1 MICTKNLATNSI
13 NRYNKDN
20 TYIVRLEGFGDSYMA
35 VLLSDLYES
44 VKNQDIT
51 LVAGEQGMGNVVRWL
66 HMVESNESSSFLDG
80 QEIAFT
86 TGVGLNGNVTLLDLV
101 KANNEHK
108 ASGMVVN
115 IGPFVKEVPEDVIAY
130 CNQEGFPLFIVPWQ
144 VHMAEIMRTICYMIT
159 ESDKYN
165 LELSSAVKNAIFFS
179 NQEDL
184 YVPQLERNNFLRNWS
199 YCVTV
204 IDIVDGEEKIADD
217 KLQRY
222 VKTMENYMIFS
233 RKKTFVFE
241 LGGNIVLL
249 FAGYSEPMVKKTVSD
264 MLKRCNF
271 QKEQCYVGIGRCTL
285 NAQNIGK
292 SYRQACQVLKLQR
305 NMHNDKDVVA
315 YQELGVYKLLMDIE
329 NQDVVNE
336 YYAETIQRLVEY
348 DKLNQTNYCDVLQCY
363 LEHSGSVKETAE
375 AMFVHRN
382 TINYKINKI
391 EEMLNCDLSELDT
404 RLLYSIAFML
414 KKIM

>member
-1 MICTKNLATNSI
+1 
-13 NRYNKDN
+13 
-20 TYIVRLEGFGDSYMA
+20 MA

-44 VKNQDIT
+44 KKNQDVT
-51 LVAGEQGMGNVVRWL
+51 LVAGERGMGNVVRWL
-66 HMVESNESSSFLDG
+66 HMVESNAISSFLDG

-86 TGVGLNGNVTLLDLV
+86 TGVGLNRDETLLDLV

-108 ASGMVVN
+108 ASGMVIN
-115 IGPFVKEVPEDVIAY
+115 IGPFIKEVPKDVIDY
-130 CNQEGFPLFIVPWQ
+130 CNKEGFPLFTVPWR
-144 VHMAEIMRTICYMIT
+144 VHMAEIMRSICYIIT

-179 NQEDL
+179 NQEEL
-184 YVPQLERNNFLRNWS
+184 YVPQLERNNFLPTWT
-199 YCVTV
+199 YCITV
-204 IDIVDGEEKIADD
+204 VEIMENGEKVSEE

-222 VKTMENYMIFS
+222 LKNMENYMIFS

-241 LGGNIVLL
+241 LGDNIVLL
-249 FAGYSEPMVKKTVSD
+249 FAGYAETMVKKTVTD

-271 QKEQCYVGIGRCTL
+271 QKEQCYIGIGRATP

-292 SYRQACQVLKLQR
+292 SYRQACQVLKLQK
-305 NMHNDKDVVA
+305 NTQNDKGVVA
-315 YQELGVYKLLMDIE
+315 YQDLGIYTLLMDIE
-329 NQDVVNE
+329 NEDVINE
-336 YYAETIQRLVEY
+336 YYAETIQKLVEY
-348 DKLNQTNYCDVLQCY
+348 DKLNQTNYCEVLQCY

-414 KKIM
+414 KRIM

>member
-1 MICTKNLATNSI
+1 
-13 NRYNKDN
+13 
-20 TYIVRLEGFGDSYMA
+20 MA
-35 VLLSDLYES
+35 VLLSDLYENI
-44 VKNQDIT
+44 KNQDVT
-51 LVAGEQGMGNVVRWL
+51 LVAGERGMGNVVRWL
-66 HMVESNESSSFLDG
+66 HMVESNAISSFLDG

-86 TGVGLNGNVTLLDLV
+86 TGVGLNRDETLLDLV

-108 ASGMVVN
+108 ASGMVIN
-115 IGPFVKEVPEDVIAY
+115 IGPFIKEVPKDVIDY
-130 CNQEGFPLFIVPWQ
+130 CNKEGFPLFTVPWR
-144 VHMAEIMRTICYMIT
+144 VHMAEIMRSICYIIT

-179 NQEDL
+179 NQEEL
-184 YVPQLERNNFLRNWS
+184 YVPQLERNNFLPTWT
-199 YCVTV
+199 YCITV
-204 IDIVDGEEKIADD
+204 VEIMENGEKVSEE

-222 VKTMENYMIFS
+222 LKTMENYMIFS

-249 FAGYSEPMVKKTVSD
+249 FAGYAEAMVKKTVTD

-271 QKEQCYVGIGRCTL
+271 QKEQCYIGIGRATP

-292 SYRQACQVLKLQR
+292 SYRQACQVLKLQK
-305 NMHNDKDVVA
+305 NTQNDKGVVA
-315 YQELGVYKLLMDIE
+315 YQDLGIYTLLMDIE
-329 NQDVVNE
+329 NEDVINE
-336 YYAETIQRLVEY
+336 YYAETIQKLVEY
-348 DKLNQTNYCDVLQCY
+348 DKLNQTNYCEVLQCY

-414 KKIM
+414 KRIMC

>member
-1 MICTKNLATNSI
+1 
-13 NRYNKDN
+13 
-20 TYIVRLEGFGDSYMA
+20 MA

-44 VKNQDIT
+44 IKNQDVT
-51 LVAGEQGMGNVVRWL
+51 LVAGERGMGNVVRWL
-66 HMVESNESSSFLDG
+66 HMVESNAISSFLDG

-86 TGVGLNGNVTLLDLV
+86 TGVGLNRDETLLDLV

-108 ASGMVVN
+108 ASGMVIN
-115 IGPFVKEVPEDVIAY
+115 IGPFIKEVPKDVIDY
-130 CNQEGFPLFIVPWQ
+130 CNKEGFPLFTVPWR
-144 VHMAEIMRTICYMIT
+144 VHMAEIMRSICYIIT

-179 NQEDL
+179 NQEEL
-184 YVPQLERNNFLRNWS
+184 YVPQLERNNFLPTWT
-199 YCVTV
+199 YCITV
-204 IDIVDGEEKIADD
+204 VEIMENGEKVSEE

-222 VKTMENYMIFS
+222 LKNMENYMIFS

-249 FAGYSEPMVKKTVSD
+249 FAGYAEAMVKKTVTD

-271 QKEQCYVGIGRCTL
+271 QKEQCYIGIGRATP

-292 SYRQACQVLKLQR
+292 SYRQACQVLKLQK
-305 NMHNDKDVVA
+305 NTQNDKGVVA
-315 YQELGVYKLLMDIE
+315 YQDLGIYTLLMDIE
-329 NQDVVNE
+329 NEDVINE
-336 YYAETIQRLVEY
+336 YYAETIQKLVEY
-348 DKLNQTNYCDVLQCY
+348 DKLNQTNYCEVLQCY

-414 KKIM
+414 KRIM

>member
-1 MICTKNLATNSI
+1 
-13 NRYNKDN
+13 
-20 TYIVRLEGFGDSYMA
+20 MA

-44 VKNQDIT
+44 IKNQDVT
-51 LVAGEQGMGNVVRWL
+51 LVAGERGMGNVVRWL
-66 HMVESNESSSFLDG
+66 HMVESNAISSFLDG

-86 TGVGLNGNVTLLDLV
+86 TGVGLNRDETLLDLV

-108 ASGMVVN
+108 ASGMVIN
-115 IGPFVKEVPEDVIAY
+115 IGPFIKEVPKDVIDY
-130 CNQEGFPLFIVPWQ
+130 CNKEGFPLFTVPWR
-144 VHMAEIMRTICYMIT
+144 VHMAEIMRSICYIIT

-179 NQEDL
+179 NQEEL
-184 YVPQLERNNFLRNWS
+184 YVPQLERNNFLPTWT
-199 YCVTV
+199 YCITV
-204 IDIVDGEEKIADD
+204 VEIMENGEKVSEE

-222 VKTMENYMIFS
+222 LKNMENYMIFS

-249 FAGYSEPMVKKTVSD
+249 FAGYAETMVKKTVTD

-271 QKEQCYVGIGRCTL
+271 QKEQCYIGIGRATP

-292 SYRQACQVLKLQR
+292 SYRQACQALKLQK
-305 NMHNDKDVVA
+305 NTQNDKGVVA
-315 YQELGVYKLLMDIE
+315 YQDLGIYTLLMDIE
-329 NQDVVNE
+329 NEDVINE
-336 YYAETIQRLVEY
+336 YYAETIQKLVEY
-348 DKLNQTNYCDVLQCY
+348 DKLNQTNYCEVLQCY

-414 KKIM
+414 KRIM

>member
-1 MICTKNLATNSI
+1 
-13 NRYNKDN
+13 
-20 TYIVRLEGFGDSYMA
+20 MA

-44 VKNQDIT
+44 IKNQDVT
-51 LVAGEQGMGNVVRWL
+51 LVAGERGMGNVVRWL
-66 HMVESNESSSFLDG
+66 HMVESNAISSFLDG

-86 TGVGLNGNVTLLDLV
+86 TGVGLNRDETLLDLV

-108 ASGMVVN
+108 ASGMVIN
-115 IGPFVKEVPEDVIAY
+115 IGPFIKEVPKDVIDY
-130 CNQEGFPLFIVPWQ
+130 CNKEGFQLFTVPWR
-144 VHMAEIMRTICYMIT
+144 VHMAEIMRSICYIIT

-179 NQEDL
+179 NQEEL
-184 YVPQLERNNFLRNWS
+184 YVPQLERNNFLPTWT
-199 YCVTV
+199 YCITV
-204 IDIVDGEEKIADD
+204 VEIMENGEKVSEE

-222 VKTMENYMIFS
+222 LKNMENYMIFS

-249 FAGYSEPMVKKTVSD
+249 FAGYAETMVKKTVTD

-271 QKEQCYVGIGRCTL
+271 QKEQCYIGIGRATP

-292 SYRQACQVLKLQR
+292 SYRQACQVLKLQK
-305 NMHNDKDVVA
+305 NTQNDKGVVA
-315 YQELGVYKLLMDIE
+315 YQDLGIYTLLMDIE
-329 NQDVVNE
+329 NEDVINE
-336 YYAETIQRLVEY
+336 YYAETIQKLVEY
-348 DKLNQTNYCDVLQCY
+348 DKLNQTNYCEVLQCY

-414 KKIM
+414 KRIM

>member
-1 MICTKNLATNSI
+1 
-13 NRYNKDN
+13 
-20 TYIVRLEGFGDSYMA
+20 MA

-51 LVAGEQGMGNVVRWL
+51 LVAGESGMGNVVRWL
-66 HMVESNESSSFLDG
+66 HMVESNEISSFLDG

-86 TGVGLNGNVTLLDLV
+86 TGVGLNGEEDLLELV
-101 KANNEHK
+101 KSNNEHK
-108 ASGMVVN
+108 ASGMVIN
-115 IGPFVKEVPEDVIAY
+115 IGPFIKEVPQAVIDY
-130 CNQEGFPLFIVPWQ
+130 CNQEGFPLFAVPWQ
-144 VHMAEIMRTICYMIT
+144 VHMSEIMRTICYMIT

-179 NQEDL
+179 AQEEL

-204 IDIVDGEEKIADD
+204 IDILEDGERVSEDRM
-217 KLQRY
+217 QRY
-222 VKTMENYMIFS
+222 LKTMENYMIFS

-241 LGGNIVLL
+241 LGGNIMVL
-249 FAGYSEPMVKKTVSD
+249 FAGYNETTVKKAVTD

-271 QKEQCYVGIGRCTL
+271 QKEQCYIGIGRCTQ
-285 NAQNIGK
+285 NAQSINK
-292 SYRQACQVLKLQR
+292 SYRQACQVLKLQK
-305 NMHNDKDVVA
+305 NMHNDQDVVA

-329 NQDVVNE
+329 NQDVINE

-391 EEMLNCDLSELDT
+391 EEMLNCDLSELNT

>member
-1 MICTKNLATNSI
+1 
-13 NRYNKDN
+13 
-20 TYIVRLEGFGDSYMA
+20 MA

-51 LVAGEQGMGNVVRWL
+51 LVAGESGMGNVVRWL
-66 HMVESNESSSFLDG
+66 HMVESNEISSFLDG

-86 TGVGLNGNVTLLDLV
+86 TGVGLNGEEDLLELV
-101 KANNEHK
+101 KSNNEHK
-108 ASGMVVN
+108 ASGMVIN
-115 IGPFVKEVPEDVIAY
+115 IGPFIKEVPQAVIDY
-130 CNQEGFPLFIVPWQ
+130 CNQEGFPLFAVPWQ

-179 NQEDL
+179 AQEEL

-204 IDIVDGEEKIADD
+204 IDILEDGERVSEDRM
-217 KLQRY
+217 QRY
-222 VKTMENYMIFS
+222 LKTMENYMIFS

-241 LGGNIVLL
+241 LGGNIVVL
-249 FAGYSEPMVKKTVSD
+249 FAGYNETTVKKAVTD

-271 QKEQCYVGIGRCTL
+271 QKEQCYIGIGRCTQ
-285 NAQNIGK
+285 NAQSINK
-292 SYRQACQVLKLQR
+292 SYRQACQVLKLQK
-305 NMHNDKDVVA
+305 NMHNDQDVVA

-329 NQDVVNE
+329 NQDVINE

-391 EEMLNCDLSELDT
+391 EEMLNCDLSELNT

>member
-1 MICTKNLATNSI
+1 
-13 NRYNKDN
+13 
-20 TYIVRLEGFGDSYMA
+20 MA
-35 VLLSDLYES
+35 VFLSDLYES

-51 LVAGEQGMGNVVRWL
+51 LVAGESGMGNVVRWL
-66 HMVESNESSSFLDG
+66 HMVESNEISSFLDG

-86 TGVGLNGNVTLLDLV
+86 TGVGLNGEEDLLELV
-101 KANNEHK
+101 KSNNEHK
-108 ASGMVVN
+108 ASGMVIN
-115 IGPFVKEVPEDVIAY
+115 IGPFIKEVPQAVIDY
-130 CNQEGFPLFIVPWQ
+130 CNQEGFPLFAVPWQ

-179 NQEDL
+179 AQEEL

-204 IDIVDGEEKIADD
+204 IDILEDGERVSEDRM
-217 KLQRY
+217 QRY
-222 VKTMENYMIFS
+222 LKTMENYMIFS

-241 LGGNIVLL
+241 LGGNIMVL
-249 FAGYSEPMVKKTVSD
+249 FAGYNETTVKKAVTD

-271 QKEQCYVGIGRCTL
+271 QKEQCYIGIGRCTQ
-285 NAQNIGK
+285 NAQSINK
-292 SYRQACQVLKLQR
+292 SYRQACQVLKLQK
-305 NMHNDKDVVA
+305 NMHNDQDVVA

-329 NQDVVNE
+329 NQDVINE

-391 EEMLNCDLSELDT
+391 EEMLNCDLSELNT

>member
-1 MICTKNLATNSI
+1 
-13 NRYNKDN
+13 
-20 TYIVRLEGFGDSYMA
+20 MA

-44 VKNQDIT
+44 IKNQDVT
-51 LVAGEQGMGNVVRWL
+51 LVAGERGMGNVVRWL
-66 HMVESNESSSFLDG
+66 HMVESNAISSFLDG

-86 TGVGLNGNVTLLDLV
+86 TGVGLNRDETLLDLV

-108 ASGMVVN
+108 ASGMVIN
-115 IGPFVKEVPEDVIAY
+115 IGPFIKEVPKDVIDY
-130 CNQEGFPLFIVPWQ
+130 CNKEGFPQFTVPWR
-144 VHMAEIMRTICYMIT
+144 VHMAEIMRSICYIIT

-179 NQEDL
+179 NQEEL
-184 YVPQLERNNFLRNWS
+184 YVPQLERNNFLPTWT
-199 YCVTV
+199 YCITV
-204 IDIVDGEEKIADD
+204 VEIMENGEKVSEE

-222 VKTMENYMIFS
+222 LKNMENYMIFS

-249 FAGYSEPMVKKTVSD
+249 FAGYAETMVKKTVTD

-271 QKEQCYVGIGRCTL
+271 QKEQCYIGIGRATP

-292 SYRQACQVLKLQR
+292 SYRQACQVLKLQK
-305 NMHNDKDVVA
+305 NTQNDKGVVA
-315 YQELGVYKLLMDIE
+315 YQDLGIYTLLMDIE
-329 NQDVVNE
+329 NEDVINE
-336 YYAETIQRLVEY
+336 YYAETIQKLVEY
-348 DKLNQTNYCDVLQCY
+348 DKLNQTNYCEVLQCY

-414 KKIM
+414 KRIM

>member
-1 MICTKNLATNSI
+1 
-13 NRYNKDN
+13 
-20 TYIVRLEGFGDSYMA
+20 MA

-44 VKNQDIT
+44 IKNQDVT
-51 LVAGEQGMGNVVRWL
+51 LVAGERGMGNVVRWL
-66 HMVESNESSSFLDG
+66 HMVESNAISSFLDG

-86 TGVGLNGNVTLLDLV
+86 TGVGLNRDETLLDLV

-108 ASGMVVN
+108 ASGMVIN
-115 IGPFVKEVPEDVIAY
+115 IGPFIKEVPKDVIDY
-130 CNQEGFPLFIVPWQ
+130 CNKEGFPLFTVPWR
-144 VHMAEIMRTICYMIT
+144 VHMAEIMRSICYIIT

-179 NQEDL
+179 NQEEL
-184 YVPQLERNNFLRNWS
+184 YVPQLERNNFLPTWT
-199 YCVTV
+199 YCITV
-204 IDIVDGEEKIADD
+204 VEIMENGEKVSEE

-222 VKTMENYMIFS
+222 LKNMENYMIFS

-241 LGGNIVLL
+241 VGGNIVLL
-249 FAGYSEPMVKKTVSD
+249 FAGYAETMVKKTVTD

-271 QKEQCYVGIGRCTL
+271 QKEQCYIGIGRATP

-292 SYRQACQVLKLQR
+292 SYRQACQVLKLQK
-305 NMHNDKDVVA
+305 NTQNDKGVVA
-315 YQELGVYKLLMDIE
+315 YQDLGIYTLLMDIE
-329 NQDVVNE
+329 NEDVINE
-336 YYAETIQRLVEY
+336 YYAETIQKLVEY
-348 DKLNQTNYCDVLQCY
+348 DKLNQTNYCEVLQCY

-414 KKIM
+414 KRIM

>member
-1 MICTKNLATNSI
+1 
-13 NRYNKDN
+13 
-20 TYIVRLEGFGDSYMA
+20 MA

-51 LVAGEQGMGNVVRWL
+51 LVAGESGMGNVVRWL
-66 HMVESNESSSFLDG
+66 HMVESNEISSFLDG

-86 TGVGLNGNVTLLDLV
+86 TGVGLNGEEDLLELV
-101 KANNEHK
+101 KSNNEHK
-108 ASGMVVN
+108 ASGMVIN
-115 IGPFVKEVPEDVIAY
+115 IGPFIKEVPQAVIDY
-130 CNQEGFPLFIVPWQ
+130 CNQEGFPLFAVPWQ

-179 NQEDL
+179 AQEEL

-204 IDIVDGEEKIADD
+204 IDILEDGERISEDRM
-217 KLQRY
+217 QRY
-222 VKTMENYMIFS
+222 LKTMENYMIFS

-241 LGGNIVLL
+241 LGGNIVVL
-249 FAGYSEPMVKKTVSD
+249 FAGYNETTVKKAVTD

-271 QKEQCYVGIGRCTL
+271 QKEQCYIGIGRCTQ
-285 NAQNIGK
+285 NAQSINK
-292 SYRQACQVLKLQR
+292 SYRQACQVLKLQK
-305 NMHNDKDVVA
+305 NMHNDQDVVA

-329 NQDVVNE
+329 NQDVINE

-391 EEMLNCDLSELDT
+391 EEMLNCDLSELNT

>member
-1 MICTKNLATNSI
+1 
-13 NRYNKDN
+13 
-20 TYIVRLEGFGDSYMA
+20 MA

-51 LVAGEQGMGNVVRWL
+51 LVAGESGMGNVVRWL
-66 HMVESNESSSFLDG
+66 HMVESNEISSFLDG

-86 TGVGLNGNVTLLDLV
+86 TGVGLNGEEDLLELV
-101 KANNEHK
+101 KSNNEHK
-108 ASGMVVN
+108 ASGMVIN
-115 IGPFVKEVPEDVIAY
+115 IGPFIKEVPQAVIDY
-130 CNQEGFPLFIVPWQ
+130 CNQEGFPLFAVPWQ

-179 NQEDL
+179 AQEEL

-204 IDIVDGEEKIADD
+204 IDILEDGERVSEDRM
-217 KLQRY
+217 QRY
-222 VKTMENYMIFS
+222 LKTMENYMIFS

-241 LGGNIVLL
+241 LGGNIMVL
-249 FAGYSEPMVKKTVSD
+249 FAGYNETTVKKAVTD

-271 QKEQCYVGIGRCTL
+271 QKKQCYIGIGRCTQ
-285 NAQNIGK
+285 NAQSINK
-292 SYRQACQVLKLQR
+292 SYRQACQVLKLQK
-305 NMHNDKDVVA
+305 NMHNDQDVVA

-329 NQDVVNE
+329 NQDVINE

-391 EEMLNCDLSELDT
+391 EEMLNCDLSELNT

>member
-1 MICTKNLATNSI
+1 
-13 NRYNKDN
+13 
-20 TYIVRLEGFGDSYMA
+20 MA
-35 VLLSDLYES
+35 VLLSDLYENI
-44 VKNQDIT
+44 KNQDVT
-51 LVAGEQGMGNVVRWL
+51 LVAGERGMGNVVRWL
-66 HMVESNESSSFLDG
+66 HMVESNAISSFLDG

-86 TGVGLNGNVTLLDLV
+86 TGVGLNRDETLLDLV

-108 ASGMVVN
+108 ASGMVIN
-115 IGPFVKEVPEDVIAY
+115 IGPFIKEVPKDVIDY
-130 CNQEGFPLFIVPWQ
+130 CNKEGFPLFTVPWR
-144 VHMAEIMRTICYMIT
+144 VHMAEIMRSICYIIT

-165 LELSSAVKNAIFFS
+165 LELSSAVKNVIFFS
-179 NQEDL
+179 NQEEL
-184 YVPQLERNNFLRNWS
+184 YVPQLERNNFLPTWT
-199 YCVTV
+199 YCITV
-204 IDIVDGEEKIADD
+204 VEIMENGEKVSEE

-222 VKTMENYMIFS
+222 LKNMENYMIFS

-249 FAGYSEPMVKKTVSD
+249 FAGYAETMVKKTVTD

-271 QKEQCYVGIGRCTL
+271 QKEQCYIGIGRATP

-292 SYRQACQVLKLQR
+292 SYRQACQVLKLQK
-305 NMHNDKDVVA
+305 NTQNDKGVVA
-315 YQELGVYKLLMDIE
+315 YQDLGIYTLLMDIE
-329 NQDVVNE
+329 NEDVINE
-336 YYAETIQRLVEY
+336 YYAETIQKLVEY
-348 DKLNQTNYCDVLQCY
+348 DKLNQTNYCEVLQCY

-382 TINYKINKI
+382 TINYKSNKI

-414 KKIM
+414 KRIM

>member
-1 MICTKNLATNSI
+1 
-13 NRYNKDN
+13 
-20 TYIVRLEGFGDSYMA
+20 MA
-35 VLLSDLYES
+35 VLLSDLYENI
-44 VKNQDIT
+44 KNQDVT
-51 LVAGEQGMGNVVRWL
+51 LVAGERGMGNVVRWL
-66 HMVESNESSSFLDG
+66 HMVESNAISSFLDG

-86 TGVGLNGNVTLLDLV
+86 TGVGLNRDETLLDLV

-108 ASGMVVN
+108 ASGMVIN
-115 IGPFVKEVPEDVIAY
+115 IGPFIKEVPKDVIDY
-130 CNQEGFPLFIVPWQ
+130 CNKEGFPLFTVPWR
-144 VHMAEIMRTICYMIT
+144 VHMAEIMRSICYIIT

-179 NQEDL
+179 NQEEL
-184 YVPQLERNNFLRNWS
+184 YVPQLERNNFLPTWT
-199 YCVTV
+199 YCITV
-204 IDIVDGEEKIADD
+204 VEIMENGEKVSEE

-222 VKTMENYMIFS
+222 LKTMENYMIFS

-249 FAGYSEPMVKKTVSD
+249 FAGYAETMVKKTVTD

-271 QKEQCYVGIGRCTL
+271 QKEQCYIGIGRATP

-292 SYRQACQVLKLQR
+292 SYRQACQVLKLQK
-305 NMHNDKDVVA
+305 NTQNDKGVVA
-315 YQELGVYKLLMDIE
+315 YQDLGIYTLLMDIE
-329 NQDVVNE
+329 NEDVINE
-336 YYAETIQRLVEY
+336 YYAETIQKLVEY
-348 DKLNQTNYCDVLQCY
+348 DKLNQTNYCEVLQCY

-414 KKIM
+414 KRIM

>member
-1 MICTKNLATNSI
+1 
-13 NRYNKDN
+13 
-20 TYIVRLEGFGDSYMA
+20 MA
-35 VLLSDLYES
+35 VLLSDLYENI
-44 VKNQDIT
+44 KNQDVT
-51 LVAGEQGMGNVVRWL
+51 LVAGERGMGNVVRWL
-66 HMVESNESSSFLDG
+66 HMVESNAISSFLDG

-86 TGVGLNGNVTLLDLV
+86 TGVGLNRDETLLDLV

-108 ASGMVVN
+108 ASGMVIN
-115 IGPFVKEVPEDVIAY
+115 IGPFIKEVPKDVIDY
-130 CNQEGFPLFIVPWQ
+130 CNKEGFPLFTVPWR
-144 VHMAEIMRTICYMIT
+144 VHMAEIMRSICYIIT

-179 NQEDL
+179 NQEEL
-184 YVPQLERNNFLRNWS
+184 YVPQLERNNFLPTWT
-199 YCVTV
+199 YCITV
-204 IDIVDGEEKIADD
+204 VEIVENGEKVSEE

-222 VKTMENYMIFS
+222 LKNMENYMIFS

-249 FAGYSEPMVKKTVSD
+249 FAGYAEAMVKKTVTD

-271 QKEQCYVGIGRCTL
+271 QKEQCYIGIGRATP

-292 SYRQACQVLKLQR
+292 SYRQACQVLKLQK
-305 NMHNDKDVVA
+305 NTQNDKGVVA
-315 YQELGVYKLLMDIE
+315 YQDLGIYTLLMDIE
-329 NQDVVNE
+329 NEDVINE
-336 YYAETIQRLVEY
+336 YYAETIQKLVEY
-348 DKLNQTNYCDVLQCY
+348 DKLNQTNYCEVLQCY

-414 KKIM
+414 KRIM

>member
-1 MICTKNLATNSI
+1 
-13 NRYNKDN
+13 
-20 TYIVRLEGFGDSYMA
+20 MA

-51 LVAGEQGMGNVVRWL
+51 LVAGESGMGNVVRWL
-66 HMVESNESSSFLDG
+66 HMVESNEISSFLDG

-86 TGVGLNGNVTLLDLV
+86 TGVGLNGEEDLLELV
-101 KANNEHK
+101 KSNNEHK
-108 ASGMVVN
+108 ASGMVIN
-115 IGPFVKEVPEDVIAY
+115 IGPFIKEVPQAVIDY
-130 CNQEGFPLFIVPWQ
+130 CNQEGFPLFAVPWQ

-179 NQEDL
+179 AQEEL

-204 IDIVDGEEKIADD
+204 IDILEDGERVSEDRM
-217 KLQRY
+217 QRY
-222 VKTMENYMIFS
+222 LKTMENYMIFS

-241 LGGNIVLL
+241 LGGNIMVL
-249 FAGYSEPMVKKTVSD
+249 FAGYNETTVKKAVTD

-271 QKEQCYVGIGRCTL
+271 QKEQCYIGIGRCTQ
-285 NAQNIGK
+285 NAQSINK
-292 SYRQACQVLKLQR
+292 SYRQACQVLKLQK
-305 NMHNDKDVVA
+305 NMHNDQDVVA

-329 NQDVVNE
+329 NQDVINE

-391 EEMLNCDLSELDT
+391 EEMLNCDLSELNT

>member
-1 MICTKNLATNSI
+1 
-13 NRYNKDN
+13 
-20 TYIVRLEGFGDSYMA
+20 MA
-35 VLLSDLYES
+35 VLLSDLYENI
-44 VKNQDIT
+44 KNQDVT
-51 LVAGEQGMGNVVRWL
+51 LVAGERGMGNVVRWL
-66 HMVESNESSSFLDG
+66 HMVESNAISSFLDG

-86 TGVGLNGNVTLLDLV
+86 TGVGLNRDETLLDLV

-108 ASGMVVN
+108 ASGMVIN
-115 IGPFVKEVPEDVIAY
+115 IGPFIKEVPKDVIDY
-130 CNQEGFPLFIVPWQ
+130 CNKEGFPLFTVPWRG
-144 VHMAEIMRTICYMIT
+144 HMAEIMRSICYIIT

-179 NQEDL
+179 NQEEL
-184 YVPQLERNNFLRNWS
+184 YVPQLERNNFLPTWT
-199 YCVTV
+199 YCITV
-204 IDIVDGEEKIADD
+204 VEIMENGEKVSEE

-222 VKTMENYMIFS
+222 LKTMENYMIFS

-249 FAGYSEPMVKKTVSD
+249 FAGYAEAMVKKTVTD

-271 QKEQCYVGIGRCTL
+271 QKEQCYIGIGRATP

-292 SYRQACQVLKLQR
+292 SYRQACQVLKLQK
-305 NMHNDKDVVA
+305 NTQNDKGVVA
-315 YQELGVYKLLMDIE
+315 YQDLGIYTLLMDIE
-329 NQDVVNE
+329 NEDVINE
-336 YYAETIQRLVEY
+336 YYAETIQKLVEY
-348 DKLNQTNYCDVLQCY
+348 DKLNQTNYCEVLQCY

-414 KKIM
+414 KRIM

>member
-1 MICTKNLATNSI
+1 
-13 NRYNKDN
+13 
-20 TYIVRLEGFGDSYMA
+20 MA
-35 VLLSDLYES
+35 VLLSDLYENI
-44 VKNQDIT
+44 KNQDVT
-51 LVAGEQGMGNVVRWL
+51 LVAGERGMGNVVRWL
-66 HMVESNESSSFLDG
+66 HMVESNAISSFLDG

-86 TGVGLNGNVTLLDLV
+86 TGVGLNRDETLLDLV

-108 ASGMVVN
+108 ASGMVIN
-115 IGPFVKEVPEDVIAY
+115 IGPFIKEVPKDVIDY
-130 CNQEGFPLFIVPWQ
+130 CNKEGFPLFTVPWR
-144 VHMAEIMRTICYMIT
+144 VHMAEIMRSICYSIT
-159 ESDKYN
+159 ESDKYK
-165 LELSSAVKNAIFFS
+165 LEVSSAVTNAIFFS
-179 NQEDL
+179 NQEEL
-184 YVPQLERNNFLRNWS
+184 YVPQLERNNFLPTWT
-199 YCVTV
+199 YCITV
-204 IDIVDGEEKIADD
+204 VEIMENGEKVSEE

-222 VKTMENYMIFS
+222 LKTMENYMIFS

-249 FAGYSEPMVKKTVSD
+249 FAGYAEAMVKKTVTD

-271 QKEQCYVGIGRCTL
+271 QKEQCYIGIGRATP

-292 SYRQACQVLKLQR
+292 SYRQACQVLKLQK
-305 NMHNDKDVVA
+305 NTQNDKGVVA
-315 YQELGVYKLLMDIE
+315 YQDLGIYTLLMDIE
-329 NQDVVNE
+329 NEDVINE
-336 YYAETIQRLVEY
+336 YYAETIQKLVEY
-348 DKLNQTNYCDVLQCY
+348 DKLNQTNYCEVLQCY

-414 KKIM
+414 KRIM

>member
-1 MICTKNLATNSI
+1 
-13 NRYNKDN
+13 
-20 TYIVRLEGFGDSYMA
+20 MA
-35 VLLSDLYES
+35 VLLSDLYENI
-44 VKNQDIT
+44 KNQDVT
-51 LVAGEQGMGNVVRWL
+51 LVAGERGMGNVVRWL
-66 HMVESNESSSFLDG
+66 HMVESNAISSFLDG

-86 TGVGLNGNVTLLDLV
+86 TGVGLNRDETLLDLV

-108 ASGMVVN
+108 ASGMVIN
-115 IGPFVKEVPEDVIAY
+115 IGPFIKEVPKDVIDY
-130 CNQEGFPLFIVPWQ
+130 CNKEGFPLFTVPWR
-144 VHMAEIMRTICYMIT
+144 VHMAEIMRSICYIIT

-179 NQEDL
+179 NQEEL
-184 YVPQLERNNFLRNWS
+184 YVPQLERNNFLPTWT
-199 YCVTV
+199 YCITV
-204 IDIVDGEEKIADD
+204 VEIMENGEKVSEE

-222 VKTMENYMIFS
+222 LKTMENYMIFS

-249 FAGYSEPMVKKTVSD
+249 FAGYAEAMVKKTVTD

-271 QKEQCYVGIGRCTL
+271 QKEQCYIGIGRATP

-292 SYRQACQVLKLQR
+292 SYRQACQVLKLQK
-305 NMHNDKDVVA
+305 NTQNDKGVVA
-315 YQELGVYKLLMDIE
+315 YQDLGIYTLLMDIE
-329 NQDVVNE
+329 NEDVINE
-336 YYAETIQRLVEY
+336 YYAETIQKLVEY
-348 DKLNQTNYCDVLQCY
+348 DKLNQTNYCEVLQCY

-414 KKIM
+414 KRIM

>member
-1 MICTKNLATNSI
+1 
-13 NRYNKDN
+13 
-20 TYIVRLEGFGDSYMA
+20 MA

-44 VKNQDIT
+44 VKSQDMT
-51 LVAGEQGMGNVVRWL
+51 LVAGEQGMNNIVRWL
-66 HMVESNESSSFLDG
+66 HMVESNAISSFLGG

-86 TGVGLNGNVTLLDLV
+86 TGVALGKDETLLDLV
-101 KANNEHK
+101 KSNIEHK

-115 IGPFVKEVPEDVIAY
+115 IGPFIQEIPQEVIDY
-130 CNQEGFPLFIVPWQ
+130 CNQEGFPLFIVPWK
-144 VHMAEIMRTICYMIT
+144 VHMAEIMRNISYMIT

-165 LELSSAVKNAIFFS
+165 LELSGAVKNAIFFGE
-179 NQEDL
+179 QEEL
-184 YVPQLERNNFLRNWS
+184 YIPQLERNNFLRNWE

-204 IDIVDGEEKIADD
+204 IDIMENGDAVAEEEV
-217 KLQRY
+217 QRY
-222 VKTMENYMIFS
+222 LKIMENYLIFS
-233 RKKTFVFE
+233 RRKTFAFE
-241 LGGNIVLL
+241 LGGSIVVL
-249 FAGYSEPMVKKTVSD
+249 FADHTEGMVKKSVTD

-271 QKEQCYVGIGRCTL
+271 QREQCYVGIGRCMP
-285 NAQNIGK
+285 NVKNISK
-292 SYRQACQVLKLQR
+292 SYRQACQVLKLQK
-305 NMHNDKDVVA
+305 NLHNDKGVVA
-315 YQELGVYKLLMDIE
+315 YQELGIYKLLMDIE
-329 NQDVVNE
+329 NQDVINE

-348 DKLNQTNYCDVLQCY
+348 DRLNETNYCEVLQCY

-391 EEMLNCDLSELDT
+391 EEMLSCDLSELDT

>member
-1 MICTKNLATNSI
+1 
-13 NRYNKDN
+13 
-20 TYIVRLEGFGDSYMA
+20 MA

-44 VKNQDIT
+44 IKNQDVT
-51 LVAGEQGMGNVVRWL
+51 LVAGERGMGNVVRWL
-66 HMVESNESSSFLDG
+66 HMVESNAISSFLDG

-86 TGVGLNGNVTLLDLV
+86 TGVGLNRDETLLDLV

-108 ASGMVVN
+108 ASGMVIN
-115 IGPFVKEVPEDVIAY
+115 IGPFIKEVPKDVIDY
-130 CNQEGFPLFIVPWQ
+130 CNKEGFPLFTVPWR
-144 VHMAEIMRTICYMIT
+144 VHMAEIMRSICYIIT

-179 NQEDL
+179 NQEEL
-184 YVPQLERNNFLRNWS
+184 YVPQLERNNFLPTWT
-199 YCVTV
+199 YCITV
-204 IDIVDGEEKIADD
+204 VEIMENGEKVSEE

-222 VKTMENYMIFS
+222 LKNMENYMIFP

-249 FAGYSEPMVKKTVSD
+249 FAGYAETMVKKTVTD

-271 QKEQCYVGIGRCTL
+271 QKEQCYIGIGRATP

-292 SYRQACQVLKLQR
+292 SYRQACQVLKLQK
-305 NMHNDKDVVA
+305 NTQNDKGVVA
-315 YQELGVYKLLMDIE
+315 YQDLGIYTLLMDIE
-329 NQDVVNE
+329 NEDVINE
-336 YYAETIQRLVEY
+336 YYTETIQKLVEY
-348 DKLNQTNYCDVLQCY
+348 DKLNQTNYCEVLQCY

-414 KKIM
+414 KRIM

>member
-1 MICTKNLATNSI
+1 
-13 NRYNKDN
+13 
-20 TYIVRLEGFGDSYMA
+20 MA

-51 LVAGEQGMGNVVRWL
+51 LVAGESGMGNVVRWL
-66 HMVESNESSSFLDG
+66 HMVESNEISSFLDG

-86 TGVGLNGNVTLLDLV
+86 TGVGLNGEEDLLELV
-101 KANNEHK
+101 KSNNEHK
-108 ASGMVVN
+108 ASGMVIN
-115 IGPFVKEVPEDVIAY
+115 IGPFIKEVPQAGIDY
-130 CNQEGFPLFIVPWQ
+130 CNQEWFPLFAVPWQ

-179 NQEDL
+179 AQEEL

-204 IDIVDGEEKIADD
+204 IDILEDGERVSEDRM
-217 KLQRY
+217 QRY
-222 VKTMENYMIFS
+222 LKTMENYMIFS

-241 LGGNIVLL
+241 LGGNIMVL
-249 FAGYSEPMVKKTVSD
+249 FAGYNETTVKKAVTD

-271 QKEQCYVGIGRCTL
+271 QKEQCYIGIGRCTQ
-285 NAQNIGK
+285 NAQSINK
-292 SYRQACQVLKLQR
+292 SYRQACQVLKLQK
-305 NMHNDKDVVA
+305 NMHNDQDVVA

-329 NQDVVNE
+329 NQDVINE

-391 EEMLNCDLSELDT
+391 EEMLNCDLSELNT

>member
-1 MICTKNLATNSI
+1 
-13 NRYNKDN
+13 
-20 TYIVRLEGFGDSYMA
+20 MA

-44 VKNQDIT
+44 IKNQDVT
-51 LVAGEQGMGNVVRWL
+51 LVAGERGMGNVVRWL
-66 HMVESNESSSFLDG
+66 HMVESNAISSFLDG

-86 TGVGLNGNVTLLDLV
+86 TGVGLNRDETLLDLV

-108 ASGMVVN
+108 ASGMVIN
-115 IGPFVKEVPEDVIAY
+115 IGPFIKEVPKDVIDY
-130 CNQEGFPLFIVPWQ
+130 CNKEGFPLFTVPWR
-144 VHMAEIMRTICYMIT
+144 VHMAEIMRSICYIIT

-179 NQEDL
+179 NQEEL
-184 YVPQLERNNFLRNWS
+184 YVPQLERNNFLPTWT
-199 YCVTV
+199 YCITV
-204 IDIVDGEEKIADD
+204 VEIMENGEKVSEE

-222 VKTMENYMIFS
+222 LKTMENYMIFS

-249 FAGYSEPMVKKTVSD
+249 FAGYAETMVKKTVTD

-271 QKEQCYVGIGRCTL
+271 QKEQCYIGIGRATP

-292 SYRQACQVLKLQR
+292 SYRQACQVLKLQK
-305 NMHNDKDVVA
+305 NTQNDKGVVA
-315 YQELGVYKLLMDIE
+315 YQDLGIYTLLMDIE
-329 NQDVVNE
+329 NEDVINE
-336 YYAETIQRLVEY
+336 YYAETIQKLVEY
-348 DKLNQTNYCDVLQCY
+348 DKLNQTNYCEVLQCY

-414 KKIM
+414 KRIM

>member
-1 MICTKNLATNSI
+1 
-13 NRYNKDN
+13 
-20 TYIVRLEGFGDSYMA
+20 MA
-35 VLLSDLYES
+35 VLLSDLYENI
-44 VKNQDIT
+44 KNQDVT
-51 LVAGEQGMGNVVRWL
+51 LVAGERGMGNVVRWL
-66 HMVESNESSSFLDG
+66 HMVESNAISSFLDG

-86 TGVGLNGNVTLLDLV
+86 TGVGLNRDETLLDLV

-108 ASGMVVN
+108 ASGMVIN
-115 IGPFVKEVPEDVIAY
+115 IGPFIKEVPKDVIDY
-130 CNQEGFPLFIVPWQ
+130 CNKEGFPLFTVPWR
-144 VHMAEIMRTICYMIT
+144 VHMAEIMRSICYIIT

-165 LELSSAVKNAIFFS
+165 LELSSALKNAIFFS
-179 NQEDL
+179 NQEEL
-184 YVPQLERNNFLRNWS
+184 YVPQLERNNFLPTWT
-199 YCVTV
+199 YCITV
-204 IDIVDGEEKIADD
+204 VEIMENGEKVSEE

-222 VKTMENYMIFS
+222 LKTMENYMIFS

-249 FAGYSEPMVKKTVSD
+249 FAGYAEAMVKKTVTD

-271 QKEQCYVGIGRCTL
+271 QKEQCYIGIGRATP

-292 SYRQACQVLKLQR
+292 SYRQACQVLKLQK
-305 NMHNDKDVVA
+305 NTQNDKGVVA
-315 YQELGVYKLLMDIE
+315 YQDLGIYTLLMDIE
-329 NQDVVNE
+329 NEDVINE
-336 YYAETIQRLVEY
+336 YYAETIQKLVEY
-348 DKLNQTNYCDVLQCY
+348 DKLNQTNYCEVLQCY

-414 KKIM
+414 KRIM

>member
-1 MICTKNLATNSI
+1 
-13 NRYNKDN
+13 
-20 TYIVRLEGFGDSYMA
+20 MA

-44 VKNQDIT
+44 VKNQDMT
-51 LVAGEQGMGNVVRWL
+51 LVAGEQGMGNVVRWV
-66 HMVESNESSSFLDG
+66 HMVESREISSFLDG

-86 TGVGLNGNVTLLDLV
+86 TGIGLSENETLLDLV

-115 IGPFVKEVPEDVIAY
+115 VGPFIKEISEEILAY
-130 CNQEGFPLFIVPWQ
+130 CNQEGFPLFVVPWQ
-144 VHMAEIMRTICYMIT
+144 VHMAEIMRSISYMIT

-165 LELSSAVKNAIFFS
+165 LELSSAVKNAIFFAK
-179 NQEDL
+179 QEDL
-184 YVPQLERNNFLRNWS
+184 YVPQLERNNFLLNWS
-199 YCVTV
+199 YCITV
-204 IDIVDGEEKIADD
+204 IDVREQGEKVAEERM
-217 KLQRY
+217 QRY
-222 VKTMENYMIFS
+222 LKSMENYLIFS
-233 RKKTFVFE
+233 RKKTFAFE
-241 LGGNIVLL
+241 LGNDIVLL
-249 FAGYSEPMVKKTVSD
+249 FAGYTEPMIKKMVTD

-271 QKEQCYVGIGRCTL
+271 QKEQCFIGIGRCTE
-285 NAQNIGK
+285 NARGIGK
-292 SYRQACQVLKLQR
+292 SYQQACQVLKLQR
-305 NMHNDKDVVA
+305 NLQNDKSVVS
-315 YQELGVYKLLMDIE
+315 YQELGIYKLLMDIE
-329 NQDVVNE
+329 NKDVINE

-348 DKLNQTNYCDVLQCY
+348 DKLNQTNYCEVLQCY